1 MYKDLIKDKQ
11 IYSLDIP
18 RTIVPIP
25 TEDDYSIGIIER
37 YFAQKVNDIN
47 GFVYEINLDTYN
59 ELKLNPYWAIENIKW
74 RLSGPLDAVYDDNG
88 KMIDKGVKNSNIAS
102 ILEGQKIIKN
112 LIFIQ
117 NLWQKQQKSRQ
128 KSQQWKIL

>member
-25 TEDDYSIGIIER
+25 TDDNYSNGIIER
-37 YFAQKVNDIN
+37 YFTQKVNDTN

-59 ELKLNPYWAIENIKW
+59 ELKLNPYWIIQNIKW
-74 RLSGPLDAVYDDNG
+74 RLSGPLDSVYDSSG
-88 KMIDKGVKNSNIAS
+88 KIIDKGVRNSNTAS
-102 ILEGQKIIKN
+102 IADGQKVIKN
-112 LIFIQ
+112 L
-117 NLWQKQQKSRQ
+117 NLYLIN
-128 KSQQWKIL
+128 ILQFYK